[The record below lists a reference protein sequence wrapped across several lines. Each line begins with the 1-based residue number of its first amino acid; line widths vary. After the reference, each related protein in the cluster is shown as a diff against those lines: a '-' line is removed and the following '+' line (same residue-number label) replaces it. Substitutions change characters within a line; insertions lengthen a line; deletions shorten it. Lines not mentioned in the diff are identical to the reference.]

1 MTRTIVSRRRF
12 IGGTAALAAG
22 AALGAP
28 RLVRGQDKKTVKVR
42 IVRDIQV
49 LDPGYMV
56 GGSET
61 TTLIATMP
69 RLADLHRLENGQ
81 WTWKPS
87 DYVSDIKQADD
98 LNIAF
103 TLKPGFMWSGGN
115 GELTA
120 EDVKFSFERM
130 VGSDWGGRWEA
141 LDRVDVKDKYSG
153 VIVLK
158 KPYIPLWLV
167 TMSSES
173 GTVLPKA
180 ATQKATET
188 TEGKFTT
195 ELPAQCGPYNVA
207 EWLPKQKLVLA
218 RSPDY
223 PGTSPDFDECH
234 LVVIEETK
242 SAELAFEAGEL
253 DITDLTPDT
262 LARYRANPPANT
274 KIVAADGPNY
284 TWMGINTQHPKLADI
299 RVRQAIQRAVDV
311 DAILAAAYAGVSPRS
326 NGIVPPGVLGHR
338 TSSKYSFDPAKAK
351 ALLKEAGV
359 GELSLELKTLNQQDR
374 MSAAQII
381 QANLAEVGIGVE
393 LIPVESGAFWNLG
406 QESQGKE
413 WQNLQLWLMQ
423 YVGSPDPADH
433 MQWFVKSQVGV
444 WNWERWSDPEF
455 EDLYAKGLAEADTAK
470 REQMYLRMQEIMED
484 TGGYV
489 WLTHEPLAFAHRDT
503 IVPFIDP
510 AGTILVSQFKLA

>member
-1 MTRTIVSRRRF
+1 MAKQRVTRRRF
-12 IGGTAALAAG
+12 LGGTAALAAG
-22 AALGAP
+22 AVLGAP
-28 RLVRGQDKKTVKVR
+28 RIVRAQDKKTVKAR

-49 LDPGYMV
+49 LDPGYMI
-56 GGSET
+56 GGAET

-69 RLADLHRLENGQ
+69 RLADLHQLENGQ
-81 WTWKPS
+81 WTWRPS
-87 DYVSDIKQADD
+87 DYVADVKQADD

-103 TLKPGFMWSGGN
+103 TLKPGFMWSGGF

-120 EDVKFSFERM
+120 EDVKFSYERM

-173 GTVLPKA
+173 GTIVPKA
-180 ATQKATET
+180 ATQKATEK
-188 TEGKFTT
+188 TEGRFTT
-195 ELPAQCGPYNVA
+195 ELPAQCGPYTLS
-207 EWLPKQKLVLA
+207 EWLPQQKIILS
-218 RSPDY
+218 RSADY
-223 PGTSPDFDECH
+223 PGTPGDFDECQ

-242 SAELAFEAGEL
+242 SAELAFEAGEIDL
-253 DITDLTPDT
+253 TDLTPDT
-262 LARYRANPPANT
+262 LARYLKTPPANT
-274 KIVAADGPNY
+274 KVITSPGPNY

-311 DAILAAAYAGVSPRS
+311 GAILQAAYAGVSPQS
-326 NGIVPPGVLGHR
+326 HGIVPPGVLGKR
-338 TSSKYSFDPAKAK
+338 DAAKYSYNPEEAK

-359 GELSLELKTLNQQDR
+359 SDLSLELKTLDAQDR
-374 MSAAQII
+374 VTAAQII
-381 QANLAEVGIGVE
+381 QANLGEVGIKVE
-393 LIPVESGAFWNLG
+393 VIPVESGAFWNLG
-406 QESQGKE
+406 QESQGEE
-413 WQNLQLWLMQ
+413 WKNLQIWLMQ

-433 MQWFVKSQVGV
+433 LQWFVKSQVGV
-444 WNWERWSDPEF
+444 WNWERWSDDEF
-455 EDLYAKGLAEADTAK
+455 EDLYAKGLSEGDDAK

-510 AGTILVSQFKLA
+510 AGTILVHAFKSV